1 MYRLLKTF
9 LSHHLRLVI
18 LILFS
23 LLIVLLSTLFYL
35 TSLTQSHSAIEA
47 EINEAMFRA
56 ARHTAKNIEMTL
68 HKSDSLLSKETLNE
82 LITPL
87 SFGEMGYAFI
97 VDKNKKIL
105 AQKRFSK
112 SLYNTNTLSEA
123 EYALIEELST
133 LACQIAHNQE
143 KRSFMSFEKRWN
155 VAYASIHPIGWQVI
169 ITAPNDTTH
178 TRVNYLSHSLFIVF
192 SVIMFI
198 ALVLTYVVADIIIRY
213 QRKLEKEKK
222 EREEE
227 LLRAKNKYET
237 TLSALP
243 DLFFEMGLDGTYYD
257 YHSPDNSLLAAP
269 PQVLLGKKVSDVL
282 SQEAAMTCLNAL
294 QEANNT
300 GSSKGKMIELSL
312 EKGITYFELSI
323 AKKPHQNE
331 DKQAKF
337 IVLSRDITERKK
349 AEERNYYLANFDS
362 LTGLANRI
370 QLENYFAYTLSLAKR
385 HESLFA
391 LIFLDLD
398 RFKEINDSLGHHI
411 GDKIL
416 IELSHRLQSIKRESD
431 MIARLGGDEF
441 MVLLPNTDKEGAMHV
456 AQKILDITSQP
467 YHIEEHLLS
476 TTASLGIALYPQDGM
491 DLETL
496 SQKADIAM
504 YKAKESG
511 RNQYHFVQ

>member
-1 MYRLLKTF
+1 MYRLLKVF
-9 LSHHLRLVI
+9 ISHNLRLVI

-23 LLIVLLSTLFYL
+23 LLIVLLSTLFYV

-47 EINEAMFRA
+47 EISEAMFRA
-56 ARHTAKNIEMTL
+56 ARHTAKNIEMHL
-68 HKSDSLLSKETLNE
+68 QKYDEPLEEAYLSE
-82 LITPL
+82 LIAPL
-87 SFGEMGYAFI
+87 SFAEGYAFI
-97 VDKNKKIL
+97 VDKNRKIL
-105 AQKRFSK
+105 AHKKFSNG
-112 SLYNTNTLSEA
+112 LYNAKTLSDKENVI
-123 EYALIEELST
+123 IEDISS
-133 LACQIAHNQE
+133 LACQIAQDKEIKNFDSH
-143 KRSFMSFEKRWN
+143 EKRWSL
-155 VAYASIHPIGWQVI
+155 AYASIHPLGWKVI

-178 TRVNYLSHSLFIVF
+178 VRANYLSHSLFIVF

-198 ALVLTYVVADIIIRY
+198 ALIVTYLVADIILRY

-257 YHSPDNSLLAAP
+257 YHSPDHTLLAAP
-269 PQVLLGKKVSDVL
+269 PEVLLGKKVSDL
-282 SQEAAMTCLNAL
+282 LPLEAANVCLMAL
-294 QEANNT
+294 QEANIS
-300 GSSKGKMIELSL
+300 GYSKGKTIELLL
-312 EKGITYFELSI
+312 EQGTTYFELSI

-331 DKQAKF
+331 DTQAKF

-370 QLENYFAYTLSLAKR
+370 QLENYFAYTLGLAKR
-385 HESLFA
+385 HDSVFA
-391 LIFLDLD
+391 LVFLDLD
-398 RFKEINDSLGHHI
+398 RFKEINDSLGHHV

-416 IELSHRLQSIKRESD
+416 MELSRRLQSIKRESD

-441 MVLLPNTDKEGAMHV
+441 MILLPNTDKEGATHV
-456 AQKILDITSQP
+456 AQKILDITSKP
-467 YHIEEHLLS
+467 YHIEKHLLR
-476 TTASLGIALYPQDGM
+476 TTASLGIALYPQDGI
-491 DLETL
+491 DLEIL

-504 YKAKESG
+504 YKAKELG